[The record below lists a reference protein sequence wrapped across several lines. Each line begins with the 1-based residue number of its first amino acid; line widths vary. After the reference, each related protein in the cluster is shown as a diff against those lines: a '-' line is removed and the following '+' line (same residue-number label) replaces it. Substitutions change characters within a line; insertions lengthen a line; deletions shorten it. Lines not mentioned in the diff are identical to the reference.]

1 MHHTVLD
8 TLIYHEINCKFKI
21 KLLPWWFNQGGN
33 PFLAAA
39 NYVCGIFQLTGL
51 WKMTIVSFRTP
62 ELSFIQNS
70 INDN

>member
-21 KLLPWWFNQGGN
+21 KLLPWCFNQGRN